1 MSSGTVFTYP
11 ENRLDFRSVKLLV
24 TAKLSGKELKT
35 EHVIFGDGDG
45 GGKALPH
52 KEFLQ
57 KFAFGKIPS
66 LETDSGLCLGESNS
80 AAYHLA
86 TEALRG
92 GGDPNLRSSVL
103 QWMNLAET
111 QVLPPAHNLTFK
123 RIGLIQVCPAPQCTS
138 LQSRRAF

>member
-35 EHVIFGDGDG
+35 EHVSFG
-45 GGKALPH
+45 GGGGVGVLPH
-52 KEFLQ
+52 KEFVQ

-86 TEALRG
+86 SEALKG
-92 GGDPNLRSSVL
+92 GNDPDLRSSVL
-103 QWMNLAET
+103 QWMNLAEA

-123 RIGLIQVCPAPQCTS
+123 RIGLIQVCPPHLAT
-138 LQSRRAF
+138 